1 MERATSLA
9 PWPCCRAPP
18 RCVRRLA
25 TCRAWCARFRW
36 PATCTTAWAAQVGTP
51 RRAGFTPLRLPLP
64 CWHRP
69 AGIGPCHA
77 RCRLAHAALA
87 PARPACFAVQRR
99 WRATASTS
107 SRNSAIYARACTLH
121 AAARRTARWSRGG
134 WLSEVALGRAWL
146 IWKAAALFNM
156 QFYEVLPTSSKLTE
170 GEVERRQERVV
181 KGQGELAR
189 SSVGLA
195 VHTV

>member
-1 MERATSLA
+1 
-9 PWPCCRAPP
+9 
-18 RCVRRLA
+18 
-25 TCRAWCARFRW
+25 
-36 PATCTTAWAAQVGTP
+36 
-51 RRAGFTPLRLPLP
+51 
-64 CWHRP
+64 
-69 AGIGPCHA
+69 
-77 RCRLAHAALA
+77 
-87 PARPACFAVQRR
+87 
-99 WRATASTS
+99 
-107 SRNSAIYARACTLH
+107 
-121 AAARRTARWSRGG
+121 
-134 WLSEVALGRAWL
+134 VALGRAWL